1 MKLSTTTRYGLRALT
16 DLCVQQQ
23 DAPVSVSDIA
33 RRQNIPVNYLE
44 QLFAKLRRSNILKS
58 VRGAQGGYLLARPA
72 KEITLS
78 EVIAALGEEI
88 LFGSCQSE
96 KGCAN
101 AATCST
107 FDLWNRLRISI
118 DGILDGTT
126 LEDLAKKD
134 RTLRARKTVDPLR
147 RAAVA
152 RALKHPEVRP

>member
-23 DAPVSVSDIA
+23 GAPVSVSDIA

-72 KEITLS
+72 KEITVS

-101 AATCST
+101 APTCST

-134 RTLRARKTVDPLR
+134 RALRARKTVDSLR

-152 RALKHPEVRP
+152 RAVKRQEAHP